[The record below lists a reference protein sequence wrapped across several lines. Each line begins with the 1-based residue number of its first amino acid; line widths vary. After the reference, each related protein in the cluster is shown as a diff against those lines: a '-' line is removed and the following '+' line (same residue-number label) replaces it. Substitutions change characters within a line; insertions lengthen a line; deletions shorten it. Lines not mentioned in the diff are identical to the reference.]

1 MWKIVVSCQNCHLFA
16 ELDLKQRILRMGF
29 RFVPKDFNHGDCKK
43 TGNVFPGKQL
53 DMSTGA
59 KGDNA
64 IRKAPS
70 DHFHRGAFSLTL
82 EDISGKTPT
91 ATFTNIAP

>member
-1 MWKIVVSCQNCHLFA
+1 MWKCGGFLARIVIFFA

-43 TGNVFPGKQL
+43 TGNVFSGKQL

-70 DHFHRGAFSLTL
+70 DHFTGEPF
-82 EDISGKTPT
+82 P
-91 ATFTNIAP
+91 